1 MAFVRMDYTFKKKDA
16 PSCLV
21 TNKTWEEIINTP
33 SFFPTFVSILSQMV
47 SAAEREGVLTKS
59 MLLSKVKEIVSS
71 VLITPLIN
79 TLPEHN
85 PSSPQPRD
93 TIIVD
98 ALWDEIIPT
107 DAQWKDLYSALEKAY
122 DMFLQIRK
130 ASPLEGKDTLQV
142 VKDEINACI
151 LKPLNGIKEDE

>member
-1 MAFVRMDYTFKKKDA
+1 
-16 PSCLV
+16 
-21 TNKTWEEIINTP
+21 
-33 SFFPTFVSILSQMV
+33 
-47 SAAEREGVLTKS
+47 
-59 MLLSKVKEIVSS
+59 MLLSKVQEIVSS
-71 VLITPLIN
+71 VLITPLIT

-85 PSSPQPRD
+85 PSSTQPRD